1 MMKEEKINKEI
12 EKFHVQLLKNIIK
25 VIKLNQKEIRK

>member
-1 MMKEEKINKEI
+1 MKEEKINKEI